1 MTIATYNVVFYKL
14 FNVVYLSSKEKVIQ
28 FCFMYFR
35 IWIIIFLSLKTGK
48 ICVVND
54 TDQTVVMLRPKYY
67 IGSSGSVWS
76 SDYMFLRY
84 TFETAVVIFFLSF
97 NIKDTILKKNHSL
110 PYL

>member
-1 MTIATYNVVFYKL
+1 
-14 FNVVYLSSKEKVIQ
+14 
-28 FCFMYFR
+28 MYCR
-35 IWIIIFLSLKTGK
+35 IWIIIFLSLKTRK

-97 NIKDTILKKNHSL
+97 NIFILCLTCNLKKEKKNWEEEIMCFMSMDFFL
-110 PYL
+110 LQRSM

>member
-1 MTIATYNVVFYKL
+1 M
-14 FNVVYLSSKEKVIQ
+14 YLSSKEKVIQ
-28 FCFMYFR
+28 FCFMYCR
-35 IWIIIFLSLKTGK
+35 IGIIIFLSLKTGK

-97 NIKDTILKKNHSL
+97 NI
-110 PYL
+110 